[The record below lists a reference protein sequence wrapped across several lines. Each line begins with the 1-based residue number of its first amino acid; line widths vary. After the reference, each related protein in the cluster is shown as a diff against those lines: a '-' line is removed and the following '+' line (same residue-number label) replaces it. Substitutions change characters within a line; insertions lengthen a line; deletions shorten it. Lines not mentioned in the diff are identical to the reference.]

1 MNKIAFSRSVASKYM
16 ELKKKFRLSA
26 QLIEL
31 FKFSVAVALTLFSI
45 GLYGFLV
52 NSSSTKGY
60 FLREEMNQL
69 EDIKFDYNI
78 LNLKI
83 IKKEKQKRDSIEFK
97 NFVDIQNIKIKHN
110 IVYLPVDRKISLN
123 K

>member
-1 MNKIAFSRSVASKYM
+1 MNKIAFSRSVASKYI
-16 ELKKKFRLSA
+16 ELRKKFKLSV

-31 FKFSVAVALTLFSI
+31 FKFGMAAAVALLSI

-83 IKKEKQKRDSIEFK
+83 IKKEKEKRDSIEFK
-97 NFVDIQNIKIKHN
+97 NFVEVQNIKIKHN
-110 IVYLPVDRKISLN
+110 IVYLPVDTKISLN
-123 K
+123 E

>member
-1 MNKIAFSRSVASKYM
+1 MNKIAFSRSVASKYI
-16 ELKKKFRLSA
+16 ELRKKFKLSV
-26 QLIEL
+26 QLVEL
-31 FKFSVAVALTLFSI
+31 FKFGIVSILAILSI

-83 IKKEKQKRDSIEFK
+83 IKKEKEKRDSIEFR
-97 NFVDIQNIKIKHN
+97 NFVEIQNIKIKHN
-110 IVYLPVDRKISLN
+110 IVYLPVEQEISLN
-123 K
+123 E

>member
-1 MNKIAFSRSVASKYM
+1 MNKIAFSRSVASKYI
-16 ELKKKFRLSA
+16 ELRKRFKLSI

-31 FKFSVAVALTLFSI
+31 FKFSVAVVLALFSI
-45 GLYGFLV
+45 WLYGFLV

-83 IKKEKQKRDSIEFK
+83 IRKEKQKRDSIEFK
-97 NFVDIQNIKIKHN
+97 NFVEIQNIKINHN
-110 IVYLPVDRKISLN
+110 IVYLPVDEKLSLN

>member
-1 MNKIAFSRSVASKYM
+1 MNKIAFSRSVASKYI
-16 ELKKKFRLSA
+16 ELRKKFKLSV
-26 QLIEL
+26 QLVEL
-31 FKFSVAVALTLFSI
+31 FKFGIASILAILSI

-83 IKKEKQKRDSIEFK
+83 IKKEKEKRDSIEFR
-97 NFVDIQNIKIKHN
+97 NFVEIQNIEIKHN
-110 IVYLPVDRKISLN
+110 IVYLPVEQEISLN
-123 K
+123 E

>member
-1 MNKIAFSRSVASKYM
+1 MNKIAFSRSVASKYI
-16 ELKKKFRLSA
+16 ELRKKFKLST
-26 QLIEL
+26 QLVEL
-31 FKFSVAVALTLFSI
+31 FKFSIAAVLAIFSI
-45 GLYGFLV
+45 GLYWFLV

-83 IKKEKQKRDSIEFK
+83 IKKEKEKRDSIEFK
-97 NFVDIQNIKIKHN
+97 NFVEIQNIKIKHN
-110 IVYLPVDRKISLN
+110 IVYLPVDKEVSLN